1 MIVFHT
7 ILNNIFLGN
16 IKSKKKKFLKNYI
29 SYNYN
34 NFNYFNPKKIIIN
47 LFLMKKYLK
56 NMFIKKK
63 KILFV
68 STKNFLRE
76 IVYKY
81 ARSLEQ
87 NYVCNKWVGGILTNT
102 KNYKKNL
109 NKSIF
114 LKKKRNMNFTKKE
127 KNLFLKK
134 EKKIE
139 ILYGGLK
146 TLLFLPD
153 LIIITDVKK
162 DKIAINEAKRLKIKI
177 LALVDSDD
185 IIDGI
190 DYIIPCNN
198 NSVNCVKIIFKIL
211 FSEIC

>member
-16 IKSKKKKFLKNYI
+16 IKNKKKKFLKNYI

-34 NFNYFNPKKIIIN
+34 NFNYFNAKKVIIN
-47 LFLMKKYLK
+47 LFLIKKEIK
-56 NMFIKKK
+56 NILLNKK

-87 NYVCNKWVGGILTNT
+87 NYICNKWIGGILTNT
-102 KNYKKNL
+102 KNYKKIL
-109 NKSIF
+109 NNSIT
-114 LKKKRNMNFTKKE
+114 LKKKRDMNFTKKE

-146 TLLFLPD
+146 QMSSIPD
-153 LIIITDVKK
+153 LIIITDIKK
-162 DKIAINEAKRLKIKI
+162 EKIAINEAKRLKIKI

-185 IIDGI
+185 NISGI
-190 DYIIPCNN
+190 DYIVPCNN
-198 NSVNCVKIIFKIL
+198 NSINCVKIIFKIL
-211 FSEIC
+211 FSEVC

>member
-7 ILNNIFLGN
+7 ILNNIYLGN

-29 SYNYN
+29 LYNYN
-34 NFNYFNPKKIIIN
+34 DFNFFNPKKVIIN
-47 LFLMKKYLK
+47 LFLIKKYLK
-56 NMFIKKK
+56 NIFLNEK

-76 IVYKY
+76 LVYKY
-81 ARSLEQ
+81 ARSLKQ
-87 NYVCNKWVGGILTNT
+87 NYICNKWIGGILTNT
-102 KNYKKNL
+102 KNYKKIL
-109 NKSIF
+109 NQSII

-146 TLLFLPD
+146 KMFSIPD
-153 LIIITDVKK
+153 LIIITDIKK

-185 IIDGI
+185 YIDDI

-198 NSVNCVKIIFKIL
+198 NSISCVKLIFKIL
-211 FSEIC
+211 FSDIC